1 MIGYLKIMKQIN
13 ALKDGEYL
21 NIARLMEN
29 AFIRKRKIDLPR
41 MIAFI
46 LSKRGLTLKMEI
58 DKFKELLNGEITDIS
73 ESAI

>member
-1 MIGYLKIMKQIN
+1 MIGYVKIMKQIN

-41 MIAFI
+41 IIAFI
-46 LSKRGLTLKMEI
+46 LSFFRDGVLILTS
-58 DKFKELLNGEITDIS
+58 DKLGARERSFAS
-73 ESAI
+73 F